1 MRALAATLHAVA
13 RSVAQGHRHTG
24 MLIIPFEERRASM
37 NIDFQY
43 KGPKGEG
50 MDLSI
55 RYKGMAGEDA
65 TAVASM
71 CAQVGTAIE
80 STVPTAQGAEKRYDL
95 SLKWKGEAGQDGSA
109 EKKGLRYSQAL
120 ALEGLALD
128 GLKRLLDMGTM
139 EVLQG
144 ERT

>member
-1 MRALAATLHAVA
+1 
-13 RSVAQGHRHTG
+13 
-24 MLIIPFEERRASM
+24 M

-50 MDLSI
+50 MDLVI
-55 RYKGMAGEDA
+55 RYKGMAGDDA
-65 TAVASM
+65 TAVAAM
-71 CAQVGTAIE
+71 CATVGTAIE
-80 STVPTAQGAEKRYDL
+80 STVPAATGAEKRYDL

-109 EKKGLRYSQAL
+109 EKKGLRYSQACT
-120 ALEGLALD
+120 LEGMCLD
-128 GLKRLLDMGTM
+128 GLKRLLDMGLM